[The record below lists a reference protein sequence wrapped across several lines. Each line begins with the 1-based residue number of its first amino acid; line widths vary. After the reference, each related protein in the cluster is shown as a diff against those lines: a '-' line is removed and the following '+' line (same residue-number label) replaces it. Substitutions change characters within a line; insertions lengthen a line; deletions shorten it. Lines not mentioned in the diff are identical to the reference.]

1 MSWIKELKTVDP
13 DVLDQHIKQS
23 INTRFYT
30 RITNLNAC
38 IRGSK
43 SKWAQRYWTGVKEAV
58 QRRKRVSKSSMTF
71 ALRFE
76 FE

>member
-1 MSWIKELKTVDP
+1 MSWIKELKTIDS

-38 IRGSK
+38 IKGSK

-58 QRRKRVSKSSMTF
+58 QSNYLKEYNSNGKPHN
-71 ALRFE
+71 
-76 FE
+76 